1 MITCQFCGAKNTAGT
16 AFCESCGG
24 ALTSAV
30 AAQASAHAHAQ
41 AQASQAT
48 AKQQAAQ
55 SARAAPQAATGRLP
69 PRTMLRKRY
78 MLLKTVGQGGMA
90 AVYQAVDTR
99 SNRAVAVKEMSQD
112 GLSSDDLREALDSFT
127 AEARLL
133 QGLSQDNLPRV
144 YDSFSD
150 NARHYLVMDFV
161 EGETLE
167 QRLARARG
175 PLPEADVLRWADQ
188 LGAALTY
195 LHTRKPPIIFRDLKP
210 ANVMLTPQGKIKLI
224 DFGIARHF
232 TPNRKRDTQALGTPG
247 YAPPEQYGS
256 AQTDPRADVYALGAT
271 LYQLLTNYDVSKT
284 PFALPP
290 MRTRAPSISPH
301 VRLAIERAI
310 RLDRNQRYAS
320 IADFQR
326 DLLHPAG
333 LYLQSGALARSPEE
347 ALRLLATEPQDG
359 ADALY
364 AGRVADWMTRWK
376 RRDLADAATRAVRAN
391 TDQAAGLRAFL
402 ASANGGAQR
411 ATASPSGSGATRQ
424 AGQPGQPGPLGSLV
438 GAAAS
443 AASAG
448 MVAAVT
454 AGVKARMSGQASPP
468 SAGDALK
475 AGMKAAATTFASAAA
490 GSAALPAVAPR
501 ELDFGRVIAGQDASG
516 ALTVTGQSG
525 PMTGSVKPLAPWIVV
540 DKQQLTGPS
549 TLITVTA
556 RTSAIGGP
564 GPQRGDIELS
574 MGRQR
579 MYIPVRVDVAPV
591 APAAPPPPPSP
602 GPANHAGPQATRV
615 SPAVNRARPAAAP
628 QTSSQPRS
636 PRASGASMTA
646 IRSDGARFA
655 LSVVAALAL
664 AIGVPWALHTFLGSW
679 LATLSSS
686 DPLRAYALVAIGALA
701 AIGGAL
707 APYIGGRRAP
717 GRGRTTVL
725 GAILGAAL
733 AFNIAVQLTLAPAA
747 VGPFPEAAQVG
758 PLAVTLPVLVAI
770 GAALG
775 AQSLISR
782 ALLAT
787 IRAIGTHSGLLLL
800 SAAALGGWLGFTI
813 TQASLNAAFHP
824 EPLLL
829 TLFSGCGLLLGVALG
844 VSLATPIGAL
854 ARRFASVHP

>member
-1 MITCQFCGAKNTAGT
+1 MITCQFCGAKNTAGA

-24 ALTSAV
+24 ALTSAI
-30 AAQASAHAHAQ
+30 AAQASARAQ
-41 AQASQAT
+41 AQAQAAQAT
-48 AKQQAAQ
+48 AKQRAAQ
-55 SARAAPQAATGRLP
+55 ADRAAARSATGRLP

-99 SNRAVAVKEMSQD
+99 ANRAVAIKEMSQD
-112 GLSSDDLREALDSFT
+112 GLAPDDLREALDSFN

-133 QGLSQDNLPRV
+133 QGLSQDNLPKV
-144 YDSFSD
+144 YDSFSE
-150 NARHYLVMDFV
+150 NARHYLVMDFI

-167 QRLARARG
+167 QRLARAHG

-224 DFGIARHF
+224 DFGIARNF
-232 TPNRKRDTQALGTPG
+232 TPTRKRDTQALGTPG

-290 MRTRAPSISPH
+290 MRTRNPSVSPH

-333 LYLQSGALARSPEE
+333 LYLQSGAVARSPEE
-347 ALRLLATEPQDG
+347 ALRQLAAQPQDG

-402 ASANGGAQR
+402 ASANGGA
-411 ATASPSGSGATRQ
+411 TGQ

-448 MVAAVT
+448 VVAAVT
-454 AGVKARMSGQASPP
+454 AGMKSRMSGQASPP

-475 AGMKAAATTFASAAA
+475 AGVKAAATTFASAAV
-490 GSAALPAVAPR
+490 GSTALPAVSPR

-516 ALTVTGQSG
+516 ALTVAGQSG
-525 PMTGSVKPLAPWIVV
+525 PITGSIKPLAPWIVV
-540 DKQQLTGPS
+540 DKQQFTSPS
-549 TLITVTA
+549 TLINVTA
-556 RTSAIGGP
+556 RTSVITGH
-564 GPQRGDIELS
+564 GPQRGDIELT
-574 MGRQR
+574 MGRQH
-579 MYIPVRVDVAPV
+579 MYIPVRVDVAPA
-591 APAAPPPPPSP
+591 APAAPPPAP
-602 GPANHAGPQATRV
+602 GPVNHAGPQATAA
-615 SPAVNRARPAAAP
+615 SPVMNRARPVAP
-628 QTSSQPRS
+628 RPASQPRRA
-636 PRASGASMTA
+636 RASGANLAA
-646 IRSDGARFA
+646 IRSDGALFA

-664 AIGVPWALHTFLGSW
+664 AIGAPWALHTFLGSW
-679 LATLSSS
+679 LATVITS
-686 DPLRAYALVAIGALA
+686 DPLRAQALVAVGTVA

-707 APYIGGRRAP
+707 TPYVGGRRAP
-717 GRGRTTVL
+717 GRGRTAVL

-733 AFNIAVQLTLAPAA
+733 AFNIAAQLTLAPAA
-747 VGPFPEAAQVG
+747 VGPFPQAAQAG
-758 PLAVTLPVLVAI
+758 PLAVTLPILAAI

-775 AQSLISR
+775 AQSLVSR

-787 IRAIGTHSGLLLL
+787 VRAIGAHRGLLLL

-813 TQASLNAAFHP
+813 TQASLDAAFHP

-854 ARRFASVHP
+854 ARRFASVRP